1 MIMMISR
8 PSKIRLNSFVLQ
20 GFLAFQLISCM
31 YENNVFKS
39 REVIPFG
46 KLSKDSED
54 VNDVSL
60 NGLNIG
66 AVEGPSSSSQL
77 SEMRYLQRAKAEPKL
92 SFNSVPDSKA
102 IKINKENILQLRAG
116 YEDLVNRVKGT
127 LENTS
132 QDTLHKFDLISLQKI
147 LDVVNILTTIRR
159 QQLTADRTL
168 RVAQLEL
175 QHQTELG
182 TRSFNSDISIKI
194 TEKVLDSILYDPI
207 FMNVLEY
214 LLKNQ
219 LVDLV
224 SDSNFQYDYH

>member
-1 MIMMISR
+1 MN
-8 PSKIRLNSFVLQ
+8 L
-20 GFLAFQLISCM
+20 
-31 YENNVFKS
+31 
-39 REVIPFG
+39 
-46 KLSKDSED
+46 
-54 VNDVSL
+54 
-60 NGLNIG
+60 
-66 AVEGPSSSSQL
+66 
-77 SEMRYLQRAKAEPKL
+77 EPKL

-194 TEKVLDSILYDPI
+194 TEKVLDSILYDVISKSNPWSVIPQPI